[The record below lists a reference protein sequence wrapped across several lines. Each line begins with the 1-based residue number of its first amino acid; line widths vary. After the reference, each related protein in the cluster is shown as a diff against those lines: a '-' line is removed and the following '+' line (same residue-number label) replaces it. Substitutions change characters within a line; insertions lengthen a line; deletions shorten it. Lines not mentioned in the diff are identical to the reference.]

1 LQGQIVFASPACE
14 IRGVCYSVSAWLVAA
29 EVDRDRNPQTR
40 QEALRVRIVSVGE
53 ILWDVIGKNEY
64 LGGAPLNFAAHSQ
77 KLGHEVYPL
86 SAVGD
91 DARGHKALD
100 LLKARGM
107 STEFVQVLKDKPTG
121 TAQVELDME
130 GKPTFRIVR
139 PVAYDFVDLTD
150 DELERIAQ
158 LQPDWIYLGTLYH
171 TSAQAMASTRKLL
184 KAVPKAKRFYDVN
197 LREGHWNLATIEQL
211 SSLATVTK
219 LSDSEAESLDA
230 GVDASEGPGDSI
242 ESFCR
247 RWCERFGCKTMC
259 VTFGE
264 RGCAI
269 LKAGKYSHA
278 PGFHVTVADT
288 VGAGDAFSAA
298 FVHGLSQGWD
308 AQRIAKCANAV
319 GALVASRSGAIPE
332 WTIAE
337 AHAMIKAQAS

>member
-1 LQGQIVFASPACE
+1 M
-14 IRGVCYSVSAWLVAA
+14 
-29 EVDRDRNPQTR
+29 
-40 QEALRVRIVSVGE
+40 RIVSVGE
-53 ILWDVIGKNEY
+53 ILWDVIGENEY
-64 LGGAPLNFAAHSQ
+64 LGGAPLNFAAHAQ

-86 SAVGD
+86 SGVGND
-91 DARGHKALD
+91 KRGHKALE

-121 TAQVELDME
+121 TAEVELDME

-139 PVAYDFVDLTD
+139 QVAYDFVDLTD
-150 DELERIAQ
+150 AELKRIAQ
-158 LQPDWIYLGTLYH
+158 LRPDWIYLGTLYH
-171 TSAQAMASTRKLL
+171 MSAHSLASTKKLL
-184 KAVPKAKRFYDVN
+184 KALPKSRRFYDVN
-197 LREGHWNLATIEQL
+197 LREGHWSLATIEEL
-211 SSLATVTK
+211 SGLATVTK

-230 GVDASEGPGDSI
+230 SVDASEGPGDSI

-247 RWCERFGCKTMC
+247 RWCDRFGCSTMC

-269 LKAGKYSHA
+269 LKDGKFTQT
-278 PGFHVTVADT
+278 PGYHVTVADT

-308 AQRIAKCANAV
+308 SNRIAECANAV

-332 WTIAE
+332 WSIAE
-337 AHAMIKAQAS
+337 AHAMIKEQAR

>member
-1 LQGQIVFASPACE
+1 M
-14 IRGVCYSVSAWLVAA
+14 
-29 EVDRDRNPQTR
+29 
-40 QEALRVRIVSVGE
+40 RIVSVGE
-53 ILWDVIGKNEY
+53 ILWDVIGENEY
-64 LGGAPLNFAAHSQ
+64 LGGAPLNFAAHAQ

-86 SAVGD
+86 SGVGAD
-91 DARGHKALD
+91 TRGRKALQ

-107 STEFVQVLKDKPTG
+107 STEFVQVVKDKPTG
-121 TAQVELDME
+121 TAEVELDME

-139 PVAYDFVDLTD
+139 SVAYDFVDLSD
-150 DELERIAQ
+150 AELKRIAE

-171 TSAQAMASTRKLL
+171 MSAHSLASTKKLL
-184 KAVPKAKRFYDVN
+184 KALPKSRRFYDVN
-197 LREGHWNLATIEQL
+197 LREGQWSLETIEQL
-211 SSLATVTK
+211 SALATVTK

-230 GVDASEGPGDSI
+230 SVDASEGPGDSI

-247 RWCERFGCKTMC
+247 RWCDRFGCTTMC

-269 LKAGKYSHA
+269 LKDGKFAQA

-308 AQRIAKCANAV
+308 SMRIAECANAV
-319 GALVASRSGAIPE
+319 GALVASRSGAIPD
-332 WTIAE
+332 WSIAE
-337 AHAMIKAQAS
+337 AHAMMKQQGR

>member
-1 LQGQIVFASPACE
+1 M
-14 IRGVCYSVSAWLVAA
+14 
-29 EVDRDRNPQTR
+29 
-40 QEALRVRIVSVGE
+40 RIVSVGE
-53 ILWDVIGKNEY
+53 ILWDVIGENEY
-64 LGGAPLNFAAHSQ
+64 LGGAPLNFAAHAQ

-86 SAVGD
+86 SGVGAD
-91 DARGHKALD
+91 KRGRKALE
-100 LLKARGM
+100 LLNARGM

-121 TAQVELDME
+121 TAEVELDME

-139 PVAYDFVDLTD
+139 SVAYDFVDLSD
-150 DELERIAQ
+150 AELKKIAE

-171 TSAQAMASTRKLL
+171 MSAHSLASTKKLL
-184 KAVPKAKRFYDVN
+184 KALPKARRFYDVN
-197 LREGHWNLATIEQL
+197 LREGHWSLATIEEL

-230 GVDASEGPGDSI
+230 SVDASEGPGDSI
-242 ESFCR
+242 QSFCR
-247 RWCERFGCKTMC
+247 RWCDRFGCSTMC

-269 LKAGKYSHA
+269 LKDGKFTQT
-278 PGFHVTVADT
+278 PGYHVTVADT

-308 AQRIAKCANAV
+308 SNRIAECANAV

-332 WTIAE
+332 WSIAE
-337 AHAMIKAQAS
+337 AHAMILEQSR